1 MRTTLDIDDPVL
13 RDLKKLQKRERK
25 SMGRLVS
32 DLLAAALGQMRAEKP
47 RARAFRWVSRPMK
60 ARVDLANRDAIVE
73 AMDEPR
79 SGSREGF
86 WQTYRGVVEE
96 VPVRGNLVPDAHLAA
111 LLRQHG
117 VSVLYTLDRDF
128 HKFRFLEVRDPLTG

>member
-32 DLLAAALGQMRAEKP
+32 DLLAVALGQMRAEKP
-47 RARAFRWVSRPMK
+47 RARVFRWVSRPMK
-60 ARVDLANRDAIVE
+60 ARVDLADRDAILE

-79 SGSREGF
+79 SGSRA
-86 WQTYRGVVEE
+86 TR
-96 VPVRGNLVPDAHLAA
+96 R
-111 LLRQHG
+111 
-117 VSVLYTLDRDF
+117 
-128 HKFRFLEVRDPLTG
+128 

>member
-32 DLLAAALGQMRAEKP
+32 DFLAVALGQMRAKKP
-47 RARAFRWVSRPMK
+47 RARVFRWVSRPMK
-60 ARVDLANRDAIVE
+60 ARVDLADRDAILE

-79 SGSREGF
+79 SGSRA
-86 WQTYRGVVEE
+86 TR
-96 VPVRGNLVPDAHLAA
+96 R
-111 LLRQHG
+111 
-117 VSVLYTLDRDF
+117 
-128 HKFRFLEVRDPLTG
+128 

>member
-32 DLLAAALGQMRAEKP
+32 DLLAVALGQMRAEKP